1 MKYHLFPSRNIR
13 SCRLI
18 CAIPISLIC
27 LTFYWISSEEPKQRV
42 SQKAEVLFSSHIFES
57 CPDYNYKWDD
67 PEILKRLPPTEEEPL
82 CHRENGITLLL
93 RGEVKMNTEYLNYQ
107 KYKCKARCAYL
118 DGGYEYKFGS
128 WCTVGNDCKKFTC
141 DFVYINCWLGEELV
155 HIDVHLQIYEH
166 RRNRAEE
173 FRSLYN
179 GHSIPLQSQVTSKG
193 FHPNLYIIVLDSA
206 GRNPAMRQLKKTYKY
221 LVDELGAIDFEKF
234 QRVAYSS
241 RENAF
246 AAFWGIIGERVDRKA
261 FGGTV
266 IEKTSTCGYPYDNRH
281 YIQFEYEDAG
291 YRTMY
296 AYDYLL
302 DLYMYVDC
310 VGMVNDPATHHSRP
324 FQLLSILPEEVWID
338 VPFVQYGY
346 QYQDEKLLRKHLRN
360 KTKCGQNYNHMIRYT
375 EEFMNSYKGIPKF
388 GILWTNEGH
397 ADERAFRNTDKYYEQ
412 FLRDNKKELD
422 DAFVIV
428 LGDHGQR
435 EGKVIDT
442 TQGKFEV
449 SNNLL
454 LFSVPKQLRGT
465 LLEDMVKKNSGE
477 LLTMHD
483 LHATLI
489 DIIRHQPTANFQG
502 QSFLAINGTLGNS
515 WLRRLDPNLPR
526 SCRHLPI
533 PSQYCTCN
541 YGKHDPVSKEDSLWL
556 MLPKLIQTNFNE
568 YLAENKLNELCEEVI
583 VQNVTIITKIQ
594 TGTSVN
600 FHAEFYTTRS
610 AAFSVDYK
618 LSDNGELEMAPREF
632 VRVNR
637 YGTTGNCL
645 TTGIALFKPVCYCKI
660 QK

>member
-1 MKYHLFPSRNIR
+1 MQNPAQTVALVPSEKKPQKQSLLNCWTRLFLLILFSYSIGCTIYLGFLIFYFEHLESKCLNSNLVSRPKSEPCLPGWSHSKHFQACYIIIYDVDYDLAKRICQYMDSKMVYVEGETKN
-13 SCRLI
+13 RLL
-18 CAIPISLIC
+18 ISLIRSEQSKTFASGN
-27 LTFYWISSEEPKQRV
+27 LILGAQRMNNRFYWDNGSEMKYTHWGSQEPITTNGNENCVLLVTDRNEILSSKFSRWKTTPCNVKQKFSILSSICLEKYSFIEEPKQRV
-42 SQKAEVLFSSHIFES
+42 NEKAEVLFSSHIFES
-57 CPDYNYKWDD
+57 CPNYNYKWDD
-67 PEILKRLPPTEEEPL
+67 PEILKLLPPTKEEPL

-128 WCTVGNDCKKFTC
+128 WCTVGSDCKKFNC

-173 FRSLYN
+173 FRGLYN

-221 LVDELGAIDFEKF
+221 LVDELGAIDFKKF

-246 AAFWGIIGERVDRKA
+246 AAFWGIIGEKVDRKA

-310 VGMVNDPATHHSRP
+310 VGMVNDLATHHSRP

-346 QYQDEKLLRKHLRN
+346 QYQNEKLLRKHLRN

-375 EEFMNSYKGIPKF
+375 EEFMNSYKGIP
-388 GILWTNEGH
+388 N
-397 ADERAFRNTDKYYEQ
+397 
-412 FLRDNKKELD
+412 
-422 DAFVIV
+422 
-428 LGDHGQR
+428 
-435 EGKVIDT
+435 
-442 TQGKFEV
+442 
-449 SNNLL
+449 
-454 LFSVPKQLRGT
+454 GT

-483 LHATLI
+483 IHATTLI
-489 DIIRHQPTANFQG
+489 DIIRVKF
-502 QSFLAINGTLGNS
+502 
-515 WLRRLDPNLPR
+515 
-526 SCRHLPI
+526 
-533 PSQYCTCN
+533 
-541 YGKHDPVSKEDSLWL
+541 
-556 MLPKLIQTNFNE
+556 
-568 YLAENKLNELCEEVI
+568 
-583 VQNVTIITKIQ
+583 
-594 TGTSVN
+594 
-600 FHAEFYTTRS
+600 
-610 AAFSVDYK
+610 
-618 LSDNGELEMAPREF
+618 
-632 VRVNR
+632 
-637 YGTTGNCL
+637 
-645 TTGIALFKPVCYCKI
+645 
-660 QK
+660 